1 MNPLSSDLGVMRQTL
16 LFGGLESIAY
26 NRNRKNANLKF
37 YEFGNCYHFNSAN
50 KNPEKIL
57 GAYSEEFHLGLWITG
72 NKSKQSWIEGER
84 KTSFFDLKAYVENI
98 LTRLGVPNYNLET
111 IDLEDELFDSALKI
125 QTRSKETVV
134 VLGLVSQKQ
143 LKQFDIDTEVFFAD
157 FKWETMLKLLNKQKV
172 NYKEISKFQGVKRDL
187 ALLLDKETRFDEIE
201 RLAFATE
208 KKLLK
213 EVSLFD
219 VYEGKNIEQG
229 KKSYAVS
236 FIIQD
241 ENKTLEESQI
251 ENIMQK
257 LIHTFEEKLGAKI
270 RQ

>member
-1 MNPLSSDLGVMRQTL
+1 M
-16 LFGGLESIAY
+16 
-26 NRNRKNANLKF
+26 
-37 YEFGNCYHFNSAN
+37 
-50 KNPEKIL
+50 
-57 GAYSEEFHLGLWITG
+57 
-72 NKSKQSWIEGER
+72 
-84 KTSFFDLKAYVENI
+84 
-98 LTRLGVPNYNLET
+98 
-111 IDLEDELFDSALKI
+111 
-125 QTRSKETVV
+125 
-134 VLGLVSQKQ
+134 GLVSQKQ